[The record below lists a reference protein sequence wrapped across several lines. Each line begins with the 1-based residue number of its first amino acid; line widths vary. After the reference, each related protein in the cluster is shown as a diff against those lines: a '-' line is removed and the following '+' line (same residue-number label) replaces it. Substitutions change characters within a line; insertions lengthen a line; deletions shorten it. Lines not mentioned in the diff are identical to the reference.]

1 MLDFATEESPLEARR
16 RELSSMVKEGRQVV
30 AALSERKTAIGRKID
45 EALEG
50 IQRLQDQIKAIDT
63 VMEIVVTPSDIVFQP
78 PRPAAPVL
86 EVVVTQVEPAL
97 AEAAPSRP
105 LSFRPVAYL
114 KCVADGHDFRNSRS
128 RPGHITC
135 RRCRMRRSGS

>member
-1 MLDFATEESPLEARR
+1 MIH
-16 RELSSMVKEGRQVV
+16 EGRQVV

-50 IQRLQDQIKAIDT
+50 IERLQDQIKAIDT
-63 VMEIVVTPSDIVFQP
+63 VMQIVVTPRDIVFQP

-86 EVVVTQVEPAL
+86 EVVVTQVEPAP
-97 AEAAPSRP
+97 AEAAPTRP
-105 LSFRPVAYL
+105 LPFRPVAYL
-114 KCVADGHDFRNSRS
+114 KCVADGHDFMNSRS

-135 RRCRMRRSGS
+135 RRCKMRRGGSF